1 MLLFTELPLSDPWPF
16 FLQGHPESMKI
27 GVGRCHL
34 HVGFPLV
41 PRKKSPTLSV
51 TQEEPCEGTSNCCLR
66 ARILDSVL
74 TGFSRWRPYFHTR
87 GVLGNSTAHGSMRR
101 AWATLV
107 IDNEHLSFVN
117 NACS

>member
-1 MLLFTELPLSDPWPF
+1 MVKLSDSGTAFRELGSGLPLFTRLPLSDPWPF

-51 TQEEPCEGTSNCCLR
+51 THEEPCEGTPNCVPR

-74 TGFSRWRPYFHTR
+74 TGSSRWRPYFHTR
-87 GVLGNSTAHGSMRR
+87 CVLGNSWGLRLCR
-101 AWATLV
+101 GQL
-107 IDNEHLSFVN
+107 
-117 NACS
+117 

>member
-1 MLLFTELPLSDPWPF
+1 MLLFTQLPLSDPWPF

-41 PRKKSPTLSV
+41 
-51 TQEEPCEGTSNCCLR
+51 TQEEEPDAKCDAGGEPCEGTPNCCLR

-74 TGFSRWRPYFHTR
+74 TGSSRWRPYFHTR
-87 GVLGNSTAHGSMRR
+87 CILGNLPIALAIS
-101 AWATLV
+101 
-107 IDNEHLSFVN
+107 
-117 NACS
+117 NAKAMPK